1 MFAQAAAI
9 RIAVFDV
16 DGILTDG
23 GLHYGNAGELM
34 KSFDVRDGMGLRLLR
49 EAGITTAIITSRR
62 SVSLE
67 KRAADLGID
76 HLQQGVSDKLSAF
89 TDLLRRLDFTPAQA
103 AFMGDDL
110 VDLAVMRHCGFPATV
125 PDAPVVVRR
134 HAICV
139 TRSRGGHGAVR
150 EFCEILLHQQDLL
163 VTGISPW
170 LGTADTGATTR

>member
-9 RIAVFDV
+9 RIAIFDV

-23 GLHYGNAGELM
+23 GLHYGNDGELM

-62 SVSLE
+62 SPGLE
-67 KRAADLGID
+67 KRAADLGIA
-76 HLQQGVSDKLSAF
+76 HLLQGVSDKLSACN
-89 TDLLRRLDFTPAQA
+89 DLLRRLDFKPAQA

-134 HAICV
+134 HALCV
-139 TRSRGGHGAVR
+139 TRARGGHGAVR
-150 EFCEILLHQQDLL
+150 EFCEILLHAQDRLAA
-163 VTGISPW
+163 GITPW
-170 LGTADTGATTR
+170 LGAADTGTTTG